1 MRRLFHVILSLIVLL
16 GSFHEVWSRTIF
28 VGKKAF
34 PHTIQRAIEMAHDGD
49 TILVSRAHYFEKNLI
64 VDKAITL
71 IGIDFPILDG
81 EKKYEVLSVKS
92 SNVNIVGFQ
101 IMNSGASSLQDLA
114 GIKIYDSSHVRIA
127 NNKITNAFFGIYVQ
141 YSKDCIIKNNTIIA
155 NGKEEQAS
163 GNGIHCWNSHNLHI
177 SDNVITGHRDGI
189 YFEFVTNS
197 VIKNNRSFRNLRY
210 GLHFMFSNHDTYLK
224 NIFSDNGAG
233 VAVMF
238 SNHVNMY
245 YNVFRQNWGD
255 ASYGI
260 LLKEISDGDIRFNVF
275 EKNTTGIYLEG
286 VNRLQI
292 NHNRFLRNGW
302 GLKIQ
307 ASCSDNQIHL
317 NHFIGNTFDVSTNG
331 SLVLNNFDHNYWDK
345 YEGYDLNVDRI
356 GDIPYRPVSLFS
368 VILERNATALIM
380 FRSFMAALMDKTE
393 KLIPSLT
400 PDLLK
405 DNFPLMKPN
414 VI

>member
-1 MRRLFHVILSLIVLL
+1 MRRLFHVILSLILL
-16 GSFHEVWSRTIF
+16 VGSFHEVWPRTI
-28 VGKKAF
+28 VVSKKSY
-34 PHTIQRAIEMAHDGD
+34 PHSIQRAIKMARDGD

-81 EKKYEVLSVKS
+81 EKKYEVLSIKS
-92 SNVNIVGFQ
+92 SNVNITGFQ

-127 NNKITNAFFGIYVQ
+127 NNKITNSFFGIYVQ
-141 YSKDCIIKNNTIIA
+141 YSTNCVIKNNTIIA

-163 GNGIHCWNSHNLHI
+163 GNGIHCWNSRILQI

-292 NHNRFLRNGW
+292 NQNRFLRNGW

-345 YEGYDLNVDRI
+345 YEGYDLNVDHI

-368 VILERNATALIM
+368 VILERNSTALIM

-414 VI
+414 AI

>member
-1 MRRLFHVILSLIVLL
+1 MSRKFVLILYLIFFL
-16 GSFHEVWSRTIF
+16 GSFHELWSRTLF
-28 VGKKAF
+28 VGKKAY
-34 PHTIQRAIEMAHDGD
+34 PHRIQQAIHMANHGD

-64 VDKAITL
+64 IDKPITL
-71 IGIDFPILDG
+71 IGLDFPILDG
-81 EKKYEVLSVKS
+81 ENKYEVLSVKAS
-92 SNVNIVGFQ
+92 HVTISGFH
-101 IMNSGASSLQDLA
+101 ILNSGASSLQDLA
-114 GIKIYDSSHVRIA
+114 GIKIYDSSHVRII
-127 NNKITNAFFGIYVQ
+127 NNKIANSFFGIYVQ
-141 YSKDCIIKNNTIIA
+141 YGSHCLIKNNTILA
-155 NGKEEQAS
+155 AGKDEQAS
-163 GNGIHCWNSHNLHI
+163 GNGIHCWNSHHLHI
-177 SDNVITGHRDGI
+177 ADNVITGHRDGI
-189 YFEFVTNS
+189 YFEFVTHS

-238 SNHVNMY
+238 SNHVHMY

-260 LLKEISDGDIRFNVF
+260 LLKEISDGQIRYNVF

-286 VNRLQI
+286 VNRLHI
-292 NHNRFLRNGW
+292 NQNKFVRNGW
-302 GLKIQ
+302 ALKIQ
-307 ASCSDNQIHL
+307 ASCADNQIHL

-380 FRSFMAALMDKTE
+380 FRSFIAALLDKTE

-405 DNFPLMKPN
+405 DNAPLMRPN
-414 VI
+414 IL

>member
-16 GSFHEVWSRTIF
+16 GSFHEVWPTTIF

-34 PHTIQRAIEMAHDGD
+34 PHTIQSAIKMAHDGD

-64 VDKAITL
+64 VNKAITL

-81 EKKYEVLSVKS
+81 EKKYEVLSIKS
-92 SNVNIVGFQ
+92 SHVTIEGFQ
-101 IMNSGASSLQDLA
+101 IVNSGASSLQDLA

-141 YSKDCIIKNNTIIA
+141 YSKDCVIKNNTIIA

-163 GNGIHCWNSHNLHI
+163 GNGIHCWNSQNLHI
-177 SDNVITGHRDGI
+177 SGNVITGHRDGI

-292 NHNRFLRNGW
+292 NHNSFLRNGW

-414 VI
+414 AI

>member
-1 MRRLFHVILSLIVLL
+1 MRRLSHVIFYLSFLI
-16 GSFHEVWSRTIF
+16 GTFHEVWPRTI
-28 VGKKAF
+28 VVSKKSY
-34 PHTIQRAIEMAHDGD
+34 PHSIQRAIKMARDGD

-64 VDKAITL
+64 VNKAITL

-81 EKKYEVLSVKS
+81 EKKYEVLSIKS
-92 SNVNIVGFQ
+92 SHVNIVGFQ
-101 IMNSGASSLQDLA
+101 IVNSGASSLQDLA

-141 YSKDCIIKNNTIIA
+141 YGSDCIIKNNTIIGK
-155 NGKEEQAS
+155 GKEEQAS
-163 GNGIHCWNSHNLHI
+163 GNGIHCWNSQNLHI

-414 VI
+414 AI

>member
-1 MRRLFHVILSLIVLL
+1 MRRLSHVIFYLSFLI
-16 GSFHEVWSRTIF
+16 GTFHEVWPRTI
-28 VGKKAF
+28 VVSKKSY
-34 PHTIQRAIEMAHDGD
+34 PHSIQRAIKMARDGD

-64 VDKAITL
+64 VNKAITL

-81 EKKYEVLSVKS
+81 EKKYEVLSIKS
-92 SNVNIVGFQ
+92 SHVNIVGFQ
-101 IMNSGASSLQDLA
+101 IVNSGASSLQDLA

-141 YSKDCIIKNNTIIA
+141 YSKDCVIKNNTIIA

-163 GNGIHCWNSHNLHI
+163 GNGIHCWNSQNLHI

-238 SNHVNMY
+238 SNHVNMF

-414 VI
+414 AI

>member
-1 MRRLFHVILSLIVLL
+1 MRRLSHVIFYLSFSI
-16 GSFHEVWSRTIF
+16 GTFHEVWPRTI
-28 VGKKAF
+28 VVSKKSY
-34 PHTIQRAIEMAHDGD
+34 PHSIQRAIKMARDGD

-64 VDKAITL
+64 VNKAITL

-81 EKKYEVLSVKS
+81 EKKYEVLSIKS
-92 SNVNIVGFQ
+92 SHVNIVGFQ
-101 IMNSGASSLQDLA
+101 IVNSGASSLQDLA

-141 YSKDCIIKNNTIIA
+141 YSKDCVIKNNTIIA

-163 GNGIHCWNSHNLHI
+163 GNGIHCWNSQNLHI

-238 SNHVNMY
+238 SNHVNMF

-292 NHNRFLRNGW
+292 NQNRFLRNGW

-414 VI
+414 AI

>member
-1 MRRLFHVILSLIVLL
+1 MRRLFQVVFYLSFLI
-16 GSFHEVWSRTIF
+16 GTFHEVWPRTI
-28 VGKKAF
+28 VVSKKTY
-34 PHTIQRAIEMAHDGD
+34 PHSIQRAIKMARDGD

-81 EKKYEVLSVKS
+81 EKKYEVLSIKS
-92 SNVNIVGFQ
+92 SHVTIMGFH
-101 IMNSGASSLQDLA
+101 IMDSGASSLQDLA

-141 YSKDCIIKNNTIIA
+141 YGSDCIIKNNTIIGK
-155 NGKEEQAS
+155 GKEEQAS

-189 YFEFVTNS
+189 YFEFVTKS

-210 GLHFMFSNHDTYLK
+210 GLHFMFSNHDSYLK
-224 NIFSDNGAG
+224 NVFSDNGAG

-238 SNHVNMY
+238 SHHVNMF

-260 LLKEISDGDIRFNVF
+260 LLKEVSDGDIRFNVF

-292 NHNRFLRNGW
+292 NQNKFLRNGW

-307 ASCSDNQIHL
+307 ASCADNQIRL

-345 YEGYDLNVDRI
+345 YEGYDLNADRI
-356 GDIPYRPVSLFS
+356 GDISYRPVSLFS

-400 PDLLK
+400 PELLK
-405 DNFPLMKPN
+405 DNFPLMRPN

>member
-1 MRRLFHVILSLIVLL
+1 MRRLFHVILPLILLL
-16 GSFHEVWSRTIF
+16 GSFHDVWPTTIF

-34 PHTIQRAIEMAHDGD
+34 PHTIQRAIKMAHDGD

-64 VDKAITL
+64 VNKAITL

-81 EKKYEVLSVKS
+81 EKKYEVLSIKS
-92 SNVNIVGFQ
+92 SYVTISGFRIV
-101 IMNSGASSLQDLA
+101 NSGASSLQDLA

-163 GNGIHCWNSHNLHI
+163 GNGIHCWNSQNLHI
-177 SDNVITGHRDGI
+177 SGNVITGHRDGI
-189 YFEFVTNS
+189 YFEFVINS

-414 VI
+414 AI

>member
-16 GSFHEVWSRTIF
+16 GSFHEVWPTTI
-28 VGKKAF
+28 VVSKKSY
-34 PHTIQRAIEMAHDGD
+34 PHSIQRAIKMAHDGD

-81 EKKYEVLSVKS
+81 EKKYEVLSIKS
-92 SNVNIVGFQ
+92 SHVTIEGFQ
-101 IMNSGASSLQDLA
+101 IVNSGASSLQDLA

-127 NNKITNAFFGIYVQ
+127 NNKITNSFFGIYVQ
-141 YSKDCIIKNNTIIA
+141 YSKDCVIKNNTIIA

-163 GNGIHCWNSHNLHI
+163 GNGIHCWNSRILHI

-260 LLKEISDGDIRFNVF
+260 LLKEISDGDIRYNVF

-414 VI
+414 AI

>member
-16 GSFHEVWSRTIF
+16 GSFHEVWPTTIF

-34 PHTIQRAIEMAHDGD
+34 PHTIQSAIKMAHDGD

-64 VDKAITL
+64 VNKAITL

-81 EKKYEVLSVKS
+81 EKKYEVLSIKS
-92 SNVNIVGFQ
+92 SNVNITGFQ
-101 IMNSGASSLQDLA
+101 IVNSGASSLQDLA

-127 NNKITNAFFGIYVQ
+127 NNKITNSFFGIYVQ
-141 YSKDCIIKNNTIIA
+141 YSKDCVIKNNTIIA

-163 GNGIHCWNSHNLHI
+163 GNGIHCWNSHNLYI

-189 YFEFVTNS
+189 YFEFVINS

-292 NHNRFLRNGW
+292 NQNRFLRNGW

-317 NHFIGNTFDVSTNG
+317 
-331 SLVLNNFDHNYWDK
+331 
-345 YEGYDLNVDRI
+345 
-356 GDIPYRPVSLFS
+356 
-368 VILERNATALIM
+368 ILLEIR
-380 FRSFMAALMDKTE
+380 LM
-393 KLIPSLT
+393 
-400 PDLLK
+400 
-405 DNFPLMKPN
+405 
-414 VI
+414 

>member
-1 MRRLFHVILSLIVLL
+1 MRRLFHVILSLILL
-16 GSFHEVWSRTIF
+16 VGSFHEVWPRTI
-28 VGKKAF
+28 VVSKKSY
-34 PHTIQRAIEMAHDGD
+34 PHSIQRAIKMARDGD
-49 TILVSRAHYFEKNLI
+49 TILVSRAHYLEKNLI

-81 EKKYEVLSVKS
+81 EKKYEVLSIKS
-92 SNVNIVGFQ
+92 SHVTIEGFQ
-101 IMNSGASSLQDLA
+101 IVNSGASSLQDLA
-114 GIKIYDSSHVRIA
+114 GIKIYDSSHVRIV

-141 YSKDCIIKNNTIIA
+141 YSKDCVIKNNTIIA

-163 GNGIHCWNSHNLHI
+163 GNGIHCWNSRILQI

-286 VNRLQI
+286 VNRLKI
-292 NHNRFLRNGW
+292 NQNKFLRNGW
-302 GLKIQ
+302 GLKMQ

-345 YEGYDLNVDRI
+345 YEGYDLNVDHI

-414 VI
+414 AI

>member
-1 MRRLFHVILSLIVLL
+1 MRGAFQLILYCFFLFVPFS
-16 GSFHEVWSRTIF
+16 SVWPKTIF
-28 VGKKAF
+28 VGPTSY
-34 PHTIQRAIEMAHDGD
+34 PHSIQQAIKIANGGD

-64 VDKAITL
+64 INKPITL
-71 IGIDFPILDG
+71 LGVNYPILDG
-81 EKKYEVLSVKS
+81 EKKYEVLSIKS
-92 SNVNIVGFQ
+92 SNVTISGFH
-101 IMNSGASSLQDLA
+101 IRDSGASSLHDLA
-114 GIKIYDSSHVRIA
+114 AIKIYDSSHIRIV
-127 NNKITNAFFGIYVQ
+127 NNTISNAFFGIYVQ
-141 YSKDCIIKNNTIIA
+141 YGTDCFIENNTISA
-155 NGKEEQAS
+155 KGTEEQAS
-163 GNGIHCWNSHNLHI
+163 GNGIHCWNSKNLHI
-177 SDNVITGHRDGI
+177 SNNVISGHRDGI

-197 VIKNNRSFRNLRY
+197 VIKKNRSFRNLRY

-224 NIFSDNGAG
+224 NVFSDNGAG

-245 YNVFRQNWGD
+245 HNIFQQNWGD

-260 LLKEISDGDIRFNVF
+260 LLKEISDGEIRYNVF
-275 EKNTTGIYLEG
+275 KKNTTGIYLEG

-292 NHNRFLRNGW
+292 NQNKFLHNGW

-331 SLVLNNFDHNYWDK
+331 TLVLNNFDRNYWDK
-345 YEGYDLNVDRI
+345 YEGYDLNRDRI

-368 VILERNATALIM
+368 LILERNATALIM
-380 FRSFMAALMDKTE
+380 FRSFMAVLMDKTE
-393 KLIPSLT
+393 MLIPSLT

-405 DNFPLMKPN
+405 DNFPLIRPN
-414 VI
+414 LL

>member
-1 MRRLFHVILSLIVLL
+1 MRRLFHVIFYLSFLI
-16 GSFHEVWSRTIF
+16 GTFHEVWPRTI
-28 VGKKAF
+28 VVSKKSY
-34 PHTIQRAIEMAHDGD
+34 PHSIQRAIKIAHDGD
-49 TILVSRAHYFEKNLI
+49 TILVSRAHYLEKNLI

-81 EKKYEVLSVKS
+81 EKKYEVLSIKS
-92 SNVNIVGFQ
+92 SHVTIEGFQ
-101 IMNSGASSLQDLA
+101 IVNSGASSLQDLA
-114 GIKIYDSSHVRIA
+114 GIKIYDSSHVRIV

-141 YSKDCIIKNNTIIA
+141 YSKDCVIKNNTIIA

-163 GNGIHCWNSHNLHI
+163 GNGIHCWNSRILQI

-292 NHNRFLRNGW
+292 NQNRFLRNGW

-345 YEGYDLNVDRI
+345 YEGYDLNVDHI

-414 VI
+414 AI

>member
-1 MRRLFHVILSLIVLL
+1 MRRLFQVVFYLSFLI
-16 GSFHEVWSRTIF
+16 GTFHEVWPKTIV
-28 VGKKAF
+28 VGKKAY
-34 PHTIQRAIEMAHDGD
+34 PHSIKSAIKMARNGD

-64 VDKAITL
+64 VNKPITL

-81 EKKYEVLSVKS
+81 EKKYEVLSIKS
-92 SNVNIVGFQ
+92 SHVTIMGFH
-101 IMNSGASSLQDLA
+101 IMDSGASSLQDLA

-141 YSKDCIIKNNTIIA
+141 YGSDCIIKNNTIIGK
-155 NGKEEQAS
+155 GKEEQVS

-189 YFEFVTNS
+189 YFEFVTKS

-210 GLHFMFSNHDTYLK
+210 GLHFMFSNHDSYLK
-224 NIFSDNGAG
+224 NVFSDNGAG

-238 SNHVNMY
+238 SHHVNMF

-292 NHNRFLRNGW
+292 NQNKFLRNGW

-307 ASCSDNQIHL
+307 ASCADNQIRL

-345 YEGYDLNVDRI
+345 YEGYDLNADRI

-400 PDLLK
+400 PELLK
-405 DNFPLMKPN
+405 DNFPLMRPN
-414 VI
+414 EI